1 MNITYFYFDI
11 LRRIPGTTNTEYEVN
26 WRIHN
31 VGETTH
37 ENDPFIIYAERDAS
51 EYFESRGIQN
61 KTYNSEIV
69 PVSPSDID
77 SSESFWILE
86 FLDNGNARLKINAT
100 YAKN

>member
-37 ENDPFIIYAERDAS
+37 ENDPFIIYARKEMRL
-51 EYFESRGIQN
+51 N
-61 KTYNSEIV
+61 
-69 PVSPSDID
+69 
-77 SSESFWILE
+77 ILNQE
-86 FLDNGNARLKINAT
+86 VYKIKLIT
-100 YAKN
+100 VKSYQ